1 MGCPPRVR
9 SALKNVEG
17 VQSVDVDY
25 VSKMATIKVD
35 ASCSNKSL
43 LEALDDVGFEGK
55 IK

>member
-1 MGCPPRVR
+1 MR

-25 VSKMATIKVD
+25 VSKTATIKVD
-35 ASCSNKSL
+35 AGCSNKAL